1 MKALVIDDSSTM
13 RKLLIRA
20 LSEFSITYAAEAT
33 GAIEAVTAVKTEEFD
48 IVLMERRT
56 RKKLGTN
63 FLRRIRA
70 EALKLPVIMVTMKA
84 NKLDLIKAIKEALKD
99 S

>member
-1 MKALVIDDSSTM
+1 M
-13 RKLLIRA
+13 
-20 LSEFSITYAAEAT
+20 
-33 GAIEAVTAVKTEEFD
+33 EAVTAVETEEFD

-70 EALKLPVIMVTMKA
+70 EAIKLPVTMEA
-84 NKLDLIKAIKEALKD
+84 NELDVIKAIKEALKD